1 LTNGLFNKSGGEKV
15 GDILSQNEID
25 NLLQQLSAGELDV
38 KEMSSETAEKKVRN
52 HDFRRPSKFAKD
64 HIRTLQMINENY
76 ARILTNFLSGYLRTL
91 VQVDV
96 QTVQALQYSE
106 FTNSIANPAVL
117 GIVNFT
123 PLTGSIIME
132 VNPAIA
138 YALID
143 RILGGKGMTMEKVR
157 GFTEI
162 ELAILMRLI
171 TQMLGLMK
179 EPWENVIS
187 LRPSLDRIETNA
199 QFAQLMSP
207 NEMVALVTF
216 TAKVGDVEGLLNLCI
231 PHMTV
236 EPVMPKLSTKLW
248 FSLIEKGSTE
258 ESRKD
263 IETRVEGT
271 KVPVTAVLGKTTIS
285 VHDFLML
292 QQGDV
297 IPLNTHVD
305 GKIEVNVGSMLKFY
319 GKPGAR
325 NKKAAVKITDVIRE
339 EEN

>member
-1 LTNGLFNKSGGEKV
+1 LINGSDSNEVELV

-25 NLLQQLSAGELDV
+25 RLLQQLNTGELDV
-38 KEMSSETAEKKVRN
+38 KESKIDTSEKKIRN

-64 HIRTLQMINENY
+64 HLRTLQIINENY
-76 ARILTNFLSGYLRTL
+76 ARLLTNFLSGYLRTL

-96 QTVQALQYSE
+96 QTVQAMQYSE

-117 GIVNFT
+117 GIINFN
-123 PLTGSIIME
+123 PLPGSIIME
-132 VNPAIA
+132 INPSIA

-143 RILGGKGMTMEKVR
+143 RILGGRGFTMEKVR

-171 TQMLGLMK
+171 TQMLGLMQD
-179 EPWENVIS
+179 PWENVTTV
-187 LRPSLDRIETNA
+187 RPYLDRIETNA

-207 NEMVALVTF
+207 NEMVVLVTF
-216 TAKVGDVEGLLNLCI
+216 TAKIGEVEGLMNLCI

-236 EPVMPKLSTKLW
+236 EPVMSKLSTKLW
-248 FSLIEKGSTE
+248 FSLIEHGKNEKSKEVIEKKIE
-258 ESRKD
+258 ESK
-263 IETRVEGT
+263 INI
-271 KVPVTAVLGKTTIS
+271 TAILGRTTIS
-285 VHDFLML
+285 VHYFLML

-297 IPLNTHVD
+297 LTLNTNVD
-305 GKIEVNVGSMLKFY
+305 GKIEVMVGDMLKFY

-325 NKKAAVKITDVIRE
+325 NKKMAVKVTDIVRE
-339 EEN
+339 EEY

>member
-1 LTNGLFNKSGGEKV
+1 LINGSDSNEVELV

-25 NLLQQLSAGELDV
+25 RLLQQLNTGELDV
-38 KEMSSETAEKKVRN
+38 KEFKIDTSEKKIRN

-64 HIRTLQMINENY
+64 HLRTLQIINENY
-76 ARILTNFLSGYLRTL
+76 ARLLTNFLSGYLRTL

-96 QTVQALQYSE
+96 QTVQAMQYSE

-117 GIVNFT
+117 GIINFN
-123 PLTGSIIME
+123 PLPGSIIME
-132 VNPAIA
+132 INPSIA

-143 RILGGKGMTMEKVR
+143 RILGGRGFTMEKVR

-171 TQMLGLMK
+171 TQMLGLMQD
-179 EPWENVIS
+179 PWENVTTV
-187 LRPSLDRIETNA
+187 RPYLDRIETNA

-207 NEMVALVTF
+207 NEMVVLVTF
-216 TAKVGDVEGLLNLCI
+216 TAKIGEVEGLMNLCI

-236 EPVMPKLSTKLW
+236 EPVMSKLSTKLW
-248 FSLIEKGSTE
+248 FSLIEHGKNEKSKEVIEKKIE
-258 ESRKD
+258 ESK
-263 IETRVEGT
+263 INI
-271 KVPVTAVLGKTTIS
+271 TAILGRTTIS

-297 IPLNTHVD
+297 LTLNTNVD
-305 GKIEVNVGSMLKFY
+305 GKIEVMVGDMLKFY

-325 NKKAAVKITDVIRE
+325 NKKMAVKVTDIVRE
-339 EEN
+339 EEY

>member
-1 LTNGLFNKSGGEKV
+1 M

-25 NLLQQLSAGELDV
+25 RLLQQLNTGELDV
-38 KEMSSETAEKKVRN
+38 KEFSKDTTEKKVRN

-64 HIRTLQMINENY
+64 HIRTLQIINENY
-76 ARILTNFLSGYLRTL
+76 ARLITNFLSGYLRTL

-117 GIVNFT
+117 GIVDFN
-123 PLTGSIIME
+123 PLPGSVILE
-132 VNPAIA
+132 VNPSIA
-138 YALID
+138 YSLID
-143 RILGGKGMTMEKVR
+143 RILGGKGVGMDKVR

-171 TQMLGLMK
+171 SQILGLMR
-179 EPWENVIS
+179 EPWENVTKI
-187 LRPSLDRIETNA
+187 RPSLDRIETNA

-216 TAKVGDVEGLLNLCI
+216 TAKIGEVEGLLNICI

-236 EPVMPKLSTKLW
+236 EPVMAKLSTKLW
-248 FSLIEKGSTE
+248 FSLIEKGST
-258 ESRKD
+258 D
-263 IETRVEGT
+263 ETRQSIEYRVEET
-271 KVPVTAVLGKTTIS
+271 KIPITAILGRTNIS

-297 IPLNTHVD
+297 LPLGTDVE
-305 GKIEVNVGSMLKFY
+305 GKIEVVVGNMLKFY

-325 NKKAAVKITDVIRE
+325 NKKVAVKITDVVRE
-339 EEN
+339 EE

>member
-1 LTNGLFNKSGGEKV
+1 M

-25 NLLQQLSAGELDV
+25 RLLQQLNTGELDV
-38 KEMSSETAEKKVRN
+38 KEFSMENTEKKVRN

-64 HIRTLQMINENY
+64 HLRTIQIINENY
-76 ARILTNFLSGYLRTL
+76 ARLLTNFFSGYLRTL

-96 QTVQALQYSE
+96 QTVQAMQYSE

-123 PLTGSIIME
+123 PLPGSIILE
-132 VNPAIA
+132 VNPSIA
-138 YALID
+138 YSLID
-143 RILGGKGMTMEKVR
+143 RILGGKGFTMDKMR

-171 TQMLGLMK
+171 SQMLGLMRD
-179 EPWENVIS
+179 PWDNVTQI
-187 LRPSLDRIETNA
+187 RPSLDRIETNA

-207 NEMVALVTF
+207 NEMVVLVTF
-216 TAKVGDVEGLLNLCI
+216 TARIGEVEGLLNLCI

-236 EPVMPKLSTKLW
+236 EPVMGKLSTRLW
-248 FSLIEKGSTE
+248 FSLIEHGWTE
-258 ESRKD
+258 ESKEA
-263 IETRVEGT
+263 IEQKIEES
-271 KVPVTAVLGKTTIS
+271 KIPVSAILGRTTIS

-297 IPLNTHVD
+297 LSLNTHVD
-305 GKIEVNVGSMLKFY
+305 GKIEVIVGDLLKFY

-325 NKKAAVKITDVIRE
+325 NKRMAVNITDVIRE

>member
-1 LTNGLFNKSGGEKV
+1 V

-25 NLLQQLSAGELDV
+25 RLLQQLNAGELDV
-38 KEMSSETAEKKVRN
+38 REFHKESNEKKIRN

-64 HIRTLQMINENY
+64 HIRTLQIINENY
-76 ARILTNFLSGYLRTL
+76 ARLLTNFLSGYLRTL

-96 QTVQALQYSE
+96 QTVQAMQYSE

-117 GIVNFT
+117 GIINFS
-123 PLTGSIIME
+123 PLQGSIIME
-132 VNPAIA
+132 INPSIA
-138 YALID
+138 YSLID
-143 RILGGKGMTMEKVR
+143 RILGGKGYTMERMR

-171 TQMLGLMK
+171 SQMLSLMHD
-179 EPWENVIS
+179 PWENVTTI
-187 LRPSLDRIETNA
+187 RPSLERIETNA

-216 TAKVGDVEGLLNLCI
+216 TAKIGEVEGLLNICI

-236 EPVMPKLSTKLW
+236 EPVMSKLSTKLW
-248 FSLIEKGSTE
+248 FSLIEHGSTE
-258 ESRKD
+258 ESRQA
-263 IETRVEGT
+263 IEEKIEESRI
-271 KVPVTAVLGKTTIS
+271 PISAVLGRTTIT

-292 QQGDV
+292 QPGDV
-297 IPLNTHVD
+297 LSLNTDVN
-305 GKIEVNVGSMLKFY
+305 GKIEVLVGDMVKFL

-339 EEN
+339 EE

>member
-1 LTNGLFNKSGGEKV
+1 M

-25 NLLQQLSAGELDV
+25 RLLQQLNAGELDV
-38 KEMSSETAEKKVRN
+38 REFHKESNEKKIRN

-64 HIRTLQMINENY
+64 HIRTLQIINENY
-76 ARILTNFLSGYLRTL
+76 ARLLTNFLSGYLRTL

-96 QTVQALQYSE
+96 QTVQAMQYSE

-117 GIVNFT
+117 GIINFS
-123 PLTGSIIME
+123 PLQGSIIME
-132 VNPAIA
+132 INPSIA
-138 YALID
+138 YSLID
-143 RILGGKGMTMEKVR
+143 RILGGKGYTMERMR

-171 TQMLGLMK
+171 SQMLSLMHD
-179 EPWENVIS
+179 PWENVTTI
-187 LRPSLDRIETNA
+187 RPSLDRIETNA

-216 TAKVGDVEGLLNLCI
+216 TAKIGEVEGLLNICI

-236 EPVMPKLSTKLW
+236 EPVMSKLSTKLW
-248 FSLIEKGSTE
+248 FSLIEHGSTE
-258 ESRKD
+258 ESRQA
-263 IETRVEGT
+263 IEEKIEESRI
-271 KVPVTAVLGKTTIS
+271 PISAVLGRTTIT

-292 QQGDV
+292 QPGDV
-297 IPLNTHVD
+297 LSLNTDVN
-305 GKIEVNVGSMLKFY
+305 GKIEVLVGDMVKFL

-339 EEN
+339 EE

>member
-1 LTNGLFNKSGGEKV
+1 M

-25 NLLQQLSAGELDV
+25 RLLQQLNTGELDV
-38 KEMSSETAEKKVRN
+38 KEFNKESSKKKIRN

-64 HIRTLQMINENY
+64 HIRTIQIINENY
-76 ARILTNFLSGYLRTL
+76 ARLLTNFLSGYLRTL

-117 GIVNFT
+117 GIINFS
-123 PLTGSIIME
+123 PLPGSIIME
-132 VNPAIA
+132 INPSIA
-138 YALID
+138 YSLID
-143 RILGGKGMTMEKVR
+143 RILGGKGFTMDKMR

-171 TQMLGLMK
+171 SQMLGLMQD
-179 EPWENVIS
+179 PWENVTTI
-187 LRPSLDRIETNA
+187 RPILDRIETNA

-207 NEMVALVTF
+207 NEMVVLVTF
-216 TAKVGDVEGLLNLCI
+216 TAKIGEVEGLLNICI

-236 EPVMPKLSTKLW
+236 EPVMNKLSTKLW
-248 FSLIEKGSTE
+248 FSLIEHGSTE
-258 ESRKD
+258 ESRKA
-263 IETRVEGT
+263 IETKVEES
-271 KVPVTAVLGKTTIS
+271 KIPISAVLGRATIT
-285 VHDFLML
+285 VNDFLML

-297 IPLNTHVD
+297 LSLDTDVN
-305 GKIEVNVGSMLKFY
+305 GKIEIIVGNMVKFL

-339 EEN
+339 EEY

>member
-1 LTNGLFNKSGGEKV
+1 M

-25 NLLQQLSAGELDV
+25 NLLQQLNTGELDV
-38 KEMSSETAEKKVRN
+38 KEISSETAEKKIRN

-76 ARILTNFLSGYLRTL
+76 ARLLTNFLSGYLRTL

-117 GIVNFT
+117 GIVNFS
-123 PLTGSIIME
+123 PLPGSIIME
-132 VNPAIA
+132 INPSIA
-138 YALID
+138 YSLID
-143 RILGGKGMTMEKVR
+143 RILGGKGMSVEKVR

-162 ELAILMRLI
+162 ELAILMRII
-171 TQMLGLMK
+171 TQMLGLMR
-179 EPWENVIS
+179 EPWENVIE
-187 LRPSLDRIETNA
+187 LRPTLDRIETNV

-216 TAKVGDVEGLLNLCI
+216 TAKIGEVEGLLNLCI
-231 PHMTV
+231 PHMTL

-258 ESRKD
+258 ESRQA
-263 IETRVEGT
+263 IELKVEET
-271 KVPVTAVLGKTTIS
+271 KIPVTAILGRTS
-285 VHDFLML
+285 LLVHDFLML

-297 IPLNTHVD
+297 IALNTEVD
-305 GKIEVNVGSMLKFY
+305 GKIEVIVGNMLKFY

-325 NKKAAVKITDVIRE
+325 NKKTAVKITDIIRE

>member
-1 LTNGLFNKSGGEKV
+1 
-15 GDILSQNEID
+15 
-25 NLLQQLSAGELDV
+25 
-38 KEMSSETAEKKVRN
+38 
-52 HDFRRPSKFAKD
+52 
-64 HIRTLQMINENY
+64 
-76 ARILTNFLSGYLRTL
+76 
-91 VQVDV
+91 
-96 QTVQALQYSE
+96 
-106 FTNSIANPAVL
+106 
-117 GIVNFT
+117 
-123 PLTGSIIME
+123 ME

-305 GKIEVNVGSMLKFY
+305 GKIEVKVGSMLKFY

>member
-1 LTNGLFNKSGGEKV
+1 M

-25 NLLQQLSAGELDV
+25 RLLQQLNTGELDV
-38 KEMSSETAEKKVRN
+38 KEFKIDTSEKKIRN

-64 HIRTLQMINENY
+64 HLRTLQIINENY
-76 ARILTNFLSGYLRTL
+76 ARLLTNFLSGYLRTL

-96 QTVQALQYSE
+96 QTVQAMQYSE

-117 GIVNFT
+117 GIINFN
-123 PLTGSIIME
+123 PLPGSIVLEI
-132 VNPAIA
+132 NPSIA

-143 RILGGKGMTMEKVR
+143 RILGGRGFTMEKVR

-171 TQMLGLMK
+171 TQMLGLMRD
-179 EPWENVIS
+179 PWENVTVVK
-187 LRPSLDRIETNA
+187 PSLDRIETNA

-207 NEMVALVTF
+207 NEMIVLVTF
-216 TAKVGDVEGLLNLCI
+216 TAKISEVEGLMNLCI

-236 EPVMPKLSTKLW
+236 EPVMSKLSTKLW
-248 FSLIEKGSTE
+248 FSLIEHGINE
-258 ESRKD
+258 ESKEV
-263 IETRVEGT
+263 IEKKIEESKITVS
-271 KVPVTAVLGKTTIS
+271 AILGRTTIS

-297 IPLNTHVD
+297 LTLNTDVN
-305 GKIEVNVGSMLKFY
+305 GKIEVMVGDMLKFY

-325 NKKAAVKITDVIRE
+325 NKRMAVKITDIVRE
-339 EEN
+339 EEY

>member
-1 LTNGLFNKSGGEKV
+1 M

-25 NLLQQLSAGELDV
+25 NLLQQLNTGELDV
-38 KEMSSETAEKKVRN
+38 KEINSETNERKIRN

-76 ARILTNFLSGYLRTL
+76 ARLLTNFLSGYLRTL

-117 GIVNFT
+117 GIINFS
-123 PLTGSIIME
+123 PLSGSIIME
-132 VNPAIA
+132 VNPVIA

-143 RILGGKGMTMEKVR
+143 RILGGKGMPVEKVR

-171 TQMLGLMK
+171 AQMLGLMRD
-179 EPWENVIS
+179 PWENVIN
-187 LRPSLDRIETNA
+187 LRPTLDRIETNA

-216 TAKVGDVEGLLNLCI
+216 TAKVGDVEGLMNICI
-231 PHMTV
+231 PHLTV
-236 EPVMPKLSTKLW
+236 EPIMPKLSTKLW

-258 ESRKD
+258 ESRKE
-263 IETRVEGT
+263 IESRVEET
-271 KVPVTAVLGKTTIS
+271 KIPLTAVLGKTTVS

-297 IPLNTHVD
+297 ISLNTNID
-305 GKIEVNVGSMLKFY
+305 GKIEVNVGNLIKFY
-319 GKPGAR
+319 GKPGVK
-325 NKKAAVKITDVIRE
+325 NKKTAVKITDVIRE
-339 EEN
+339 EED

>member
-1 LTNGLFNKSGGEKV
+1 M

-25 NLLQQLSAGELDV
+25 TLLLQLNAGELDV
-38 KEMSSETAEKKVRN
+38 KELKSETAEKKVRN

-76 ARILTNFLSGYLRTL
+76 ARILTNFFSGYLRTL
-91 VQVDV
+91 VQIDV

-106 FTNSIANPAVL
+106 FTNSISNPAVL
-117 GIVNFT
+117 GIVNFS
-123 PLTGSIIME
+123 PLPGSIMME
-132 VNPAIA
+132 VNTTIA

-143 RILGGKGMTMEKVR
+143 RILGGRGISMDKVR

-162 ELAILMRLI
+162 EIAILMRLMS
-171 TQMLGLMK
+171 QMLGFMR
-179 EPWENVIS
+179 EPWENVTKIH
-187 LRPSLDRIETNA
+187 PVLDRIETNV

-216 TAKVGDVEGLLNLCI
+216 TAKIGEVEGLINLCI

-236 EPVMPKLSTKLW
+236 EPVMAKLSTRLW

-258 ESRKD
+258 DSRKA
-263 IETRVEGT
+263 IELKVEDT
-271 KVPVTAVLGKTTIS
+271 KIPIKAILGRTNLS

-297 IPLNTHVD
+297 LPLNTDVD
-305 GKIEVNVGSMLKFY
+305 GKIEVIVGNKLKFY

-325 NKKAAVKITDVIRE
+325 NKKVAVKITDIIRE
-339 EEN
+339 EED

>member
-1 LTNGLFNKSGGEKV
+1 M

-25 NLLQQLSAGELDV
+25 SLLQQLNTGELDV
-38 KEMSSETAEKKVRN
+38 KEFSKETTEKKVRS

-64 HIRTLQMINENY
+64 HIRTLQIINENY
-76 ARILTNFLSGYLRTL
+76 ARLLTNFLSGYLRTL

-117 GIVNFT
+117 GIVNFH
-123 PLTGSIIME
+123 PLPGSIIME
-132 VNPAIA
+132 INPSIA
-138 YALID
+138 YSLID
-143 RILGGKGMTMEKVR
+143 RILGGRGMGMDRVR

-162 ELAILMRLI
+162 EIAILMRLI
-171 TQMLGLMK
+171 SQMLGIMRD
-179 EPWENVIS
+179 PWDNVTK
-187 LRPSLDRIETNA
+187 LRPTLDRIETNA

-216 TAKVGDVEGLLNLCI
+216 TAKIGDVEGLLNLCI

-236 EPVMPKLSTKLW
+236 EPVMTKLTTKLW
-248 FSLIEKGSTE
+248 FSLIEKGSTD
-258 ESRKD
+258 ESRQA
-263 IETRVEGT
+263 IEQKVEET
-271 KVPVTAVLGKTTIS
+271 KIPITAILGRTTLS

-297 IPLNTHVD
+297 LPLNTDVD
-305 GKIEVNVGSMLKFY
+305 GKIEVIVGNMLKFY

-325 NKKAAVKITDVIRE
+325 NKKVAVKVTDILRE
-339 EEN
+339 EED